1 MHFILFF
8 FCFDSFIFLL
18 NLINFFLLLSFHY
31 KNLCKNIFIKKF
43 DGDDQTQKKF
53 NFLQCLDL

>member
-18 NLINFFLLLSFHY
+18 NLINFFLLLSSHY